1 MIDTTQ
7 KMMDVKMKLAD
18 SMVGNGD
25 ELRMS
30 VLKMMEKIEKW
41 NEELELMMEEKRESN
56 PIVGRVL
63 EHAARSMGLTV
74 PSTNRRTEDTLATV
88 DSGLGRDTITTTGGT
103 SKNDDENFVTSLL
116 TNNE

>member
-1 MIDTTQ
+1 M
-7 KMMDVKMKLAD
+7 
-18 SMVGNGD
+18 GD

-30 VLKMMEKIEKW
+30 FLKMMEKIEKW
-41 NEELELMMEEKRESN
+41 NEKLELMMEEKRESN

-74 PSTNRRTEDTLATV
+74 SRTNRNDTLATV
-88 DSGLGRDTITTTGGT
+88 DSGLEIATMSTGT
-103 SKNDDENFVTSLL
+103 SKNDDENFATSLL